1 MAFDGMGRKEG
12 CKSQGKYFVEDS
24 FIDRHGYKNIAT
36 GFKEFEWKL
45 FSFLWDS
52 RLQLCLGEPTVGA
65 NVLAPTTDN
74 SLDVAPASF

>member
-1 MAFDGMGRKEG
+1 M
-12 CKSQGKYFVEDS
+12 EDS

-36 GFKEFEWKL
+36 GFKEFRWKL

-52 RLQLCLGEPTVGA
+52 RLQLCLGEPTVSA
-65 NVLAPTTDN
+65 NILAPTTAN